1 MGYSIA
7 HFFLPLQP
15 PQERSKHMS
24 TYSATS
30 KALIAIFIIATHQN
44 ALAQQKL
51 PPRSEVD
58 AVLANAARQGNT
70 QLSNTKV
77 DDDTT
82 LVMMTYDKGV
92 PLFAYHYRTM
102 VTKRLGRKNLNSSE
116 INAMRVFHKEKT
128 CSSHFK
134 GLMLAYGLEV
144 AHVFEDG
151 TNGKNLLTLTY
162 KGSDCNS

>member
-1 MGYSIA
+1 MVV
-7 HFFLPLQP
+7 
-15 PQERSKHMS
+15 R
-24 TYSATS
+24 
-30 KALIAIFIIATHQN
+30 ALLFVTIFS
-44 ALAQQKL
+44 LSDYLWAQQKL

-58 AVLANAARQGNT
+58 AVLENAARQGNS

-82 LVMMTYDKGV
+82 LVAFTYDKGV

-102 VTKRLGRKNLNSSE
+102 VTKRLGRKTLNASE
-116 INAMRVFHKEKT
+116 MTAMRDFHKEKT

-134 GLMLAYGLEV
+134 GLMLAYGLQV
-144 AHVFEDG
+144 AHIFEDG

-162 KGSDCNS
+162 RGSDCGP